1 MLFILIEYRCFQ
13 NHNMAQYV
21 TYAKIKQQYSI
32 SPETI
37 RNWAK
42 KGQIRFKT
50 VQNATRKTWLYD
62 INSIGEFIKSS
73 TDATEA
79 ASTVQKAYDVVYIRV
94 SSRKQTADLQRQK
107 ELLTTAYPDAEC
119 ISDIGSGLNYKRP
132 GFTKLVRKICR
143 GEISQ
148 VVVTFR
154 DRLLRF
160 GYDLFKQLC
169 DEHGTKILV
178 YGFREN
184 SGSDDHSEINTD
196 AELKD
201 DLLAI
206 VNVFVARNNGKRA
219 ALLRKQRKLQAAEKT
234 AEKTAEF
241 DDQDKIISDDTPETN
256 IEQDAEC

>member
-1 MLFILIEYRCFQ
+1 
-13 NHNMAQYV
+13 MAQYV

-62 INSIGEFIKSS
+62 INSIGEFIQSS

-79 ASTVQKAYDVVYIRV
+79 NESVQKAYDVVYIRV
-94 SSRKQTADLQRQK
+94 SSRKQAADLQRQK

-143 GEISQ
+143 GEIAQ

-169 DEHGTKILV
+169 DENGTRILV
-178 YGFREN
+178 YGIGEI
-184 SGSDDHSEINTD
+184 SGSDDHSESDTD
-196 AELKD
+196 GELKD

-219 ALLRKQRKLQAAEKT
+219 AILRKQRKLQSAEK
-234 AEKTAEF
+234 AAKLN
-241 DDQDKIISDDTPETN
+241 DQSEDISDNIPETP
-256 IEQDAEC
+256 IEQNDERE